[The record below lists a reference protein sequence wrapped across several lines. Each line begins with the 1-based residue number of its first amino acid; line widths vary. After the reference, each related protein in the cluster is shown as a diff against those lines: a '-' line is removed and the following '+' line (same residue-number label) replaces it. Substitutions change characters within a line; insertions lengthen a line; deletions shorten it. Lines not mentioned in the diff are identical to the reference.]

1 MLLLYKS
8 ILQLLIQYYK
18 MYFGNSTLVDYFEF
32 AAEYDFLKI
41 KSLVFDQVFCR
52 LLRKMNQKSLKS
64 YKF

>member
-1 MLLLYKS
+1 
-8 ILQLLIQYYK
+8 

-64 YKF
+64 YIF